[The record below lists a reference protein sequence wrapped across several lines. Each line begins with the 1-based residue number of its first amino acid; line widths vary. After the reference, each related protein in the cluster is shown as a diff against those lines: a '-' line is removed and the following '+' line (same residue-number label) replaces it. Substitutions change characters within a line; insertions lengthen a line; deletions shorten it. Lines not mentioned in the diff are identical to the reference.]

1 MYCTEVGGVGGGGRK
16 GGGGRRGRKGGGGG
30 WEGAILTT
38 YRVYVFLVHIVVEG
52 FAVI

>member
-1 MYCTEVGGVGGGGRK
+1 MYCTEVGGVGGEGGK
-16 GGGGRRGRKGGGGG
+16 GG
-30 WEGAILTT
+30 ILTT

>member
-1 MYCTEVGGVGGGGRK
+1 MGGGGGRW
-16 GGGGRRGRKGGGGG
+16 GRKGGGGG
-30 WEGAILTT
+30 KGAILTP